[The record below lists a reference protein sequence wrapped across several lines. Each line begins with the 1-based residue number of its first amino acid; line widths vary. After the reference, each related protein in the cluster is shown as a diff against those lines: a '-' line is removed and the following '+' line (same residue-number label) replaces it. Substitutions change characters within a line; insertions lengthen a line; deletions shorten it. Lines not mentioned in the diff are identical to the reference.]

1 MDPREGLRLQRAR
14 GRASAGLQLQ
24 PPWLQS
30 SPHKHSTRGSCAGVR
45 SRDLLA
51 AAYGMAVPWRREVR
65 SALGHLSLG
74 KRCRKDNLLGLPTIR
89 KRP

>member
-1 MDPREGLRLQRAR
+1 MDPREGLRAQRAR

-24 PPWLQS
+24 PRWLQS
-30 SPHKHSTRGSCAGVR
+30 SPHKHSMRGSRAGVQ

-65 SALGHLSLG
+65 SPLGHLSLG
-74 KRCRKDNLLGLPTIR
+74 KRCGMDSLLGLPNIK
-89 KRP
+89 KRL